1 VFDFAIA
8 DDSAEIRVTCW
19 RETAE
24 KFAPMIEIGKV
35 YLISRGQ
42 VKPANKKFSTLNN
55 DYELT
60 LGNESALQ
68 LCADEVTKIKRHY
81 NFVSIADVGEKA
93 AQAVVDVIGVV
104 TSVGPAARILAKSGN
119 ELTKR
124 VLVIADD
131 SGASIELTIW
141 GDNAE
146 KFPDDSANAVIAFKG
161 LRVTE
166 WNQKSLGTSLSST
179 CARHAPATPTLGNS
193 RGSPFPPQLRGRARA
208 RRDGAAAG
216 VVRCWRQRGVAEPL
230 GCRRDGRRGPRA
242 HRAADLL

>member
-1 VFDFAIA
+1 MGSIWDQTRRAILLSNWGGVTGLGGVPTERCFDATRDVVIPG
-8 DDSAEIRVTCW
+8 V
-19 RETAE
+19 
-24 KFAPMIEIGKV
+24 
-35 YLISRGQ
+35 
-42 VKPANKKFSTLNN
+42 
-55 DYELT
+55 
-60 LGNESALQ
+60 LQ
-68 LCADEVTKIKRHY
+68 
-81 NFVSIADVGEKA
+81 
-93 AQAVVDVIGVV
+93 
-104 TSVGPAARILAKSGN
+104 ARILAKSGN

-179 CARHAPATPTLGNS
+179 CARHAPATPTLWNS

-242 HRAADLL
+242 HRTADLL